1 MLARYGLSS
10 PTRIVFSKRQGPRP
24 ATSSDVVRSCE
35 YRVMTTPTIRDTR
48 HAVPTDPPHRIHRP
62 VMVQEWRNATF
73 AHWPVDPVHTQA
85 LLPRG
90 LHVDTHAGTA
100 WVGLIAFEM
109 AAIRIPGTPRVPY
122 LGTFPET
129 NVRTYVRDASGRP
142 GVWFHSLE
150 ASRLLPVATARATYS
165 LPYMWARMS
174 ITHSAGHVRYRSE
187 RRWPGP
193 RGAGGTITV
202 APGSVVTEPDPL
214 DVFLTARWGLYST
227 SRSGTLRYAPVEHP
241 AWPLH
246 RASAGHLRDSLVTA
260 AGYPPPVGEPHVLWS
275 PGVPVRIGLPT
286 VVH

>member
-1 MLARYGLSS
+1 
-10 PTRIVFSKRQGPRP
+10 
-24 ATSSDVVRSCE
+24 
-35 YRVMTTPTIRDTR
+35 MTTLIRDTEQALR
-48 HAVPTDPPHRIHRP
+48 TDPPHRIRRP
-62 VMVQEWRNATF
+62 VMLQEWRNATF
-73 AHWPVDPVHTQA
+73 AHWPVDPGHVQT

-90 LHVDTHAGTA
+90 LVVDTHRGAA

-109 AAIRIPGTPRVPY
+109 AGIRIPGTPPVPY

-129 NVRTYVRDASGRP
+129 NVRTYVRDEDGRP

-150 ASRLLPVATARATYS
+150 ASRFLPVATARAAYS

-174 ITHSAGHVRYRSE
+174 ITHSHGYVRYRSE

-202 APGSVVTEPDPL
+202 APGSPIMDPDPL

-227 SRSGTLRYAPVEHP
+227 GNSGTLRYAPIEHP

-246 RASAGHLRDSLVTA
+246 HATIGHLRDSLVSA
-260 AGYPPPVGEPHVLWS
+260 AGYPPPAGAPHVLWS
-275 PGVPVRIGLPT
+275 PGVPVRVGLPM
-286 VVH
+286 VVR